1 MATGKRAGGT
11 TGAASGG
18 RYGWWLK
25 GALLVLAALGLARW
39 YWADPIEGYGA
50 AATAYAAKTACSCR
64 HIGGRSL
71 DSCTDDL
78 LPGMGLLMIGEEGT
92 NRVSASV
99 PFVAETTV
107 QYREG
112 QGCRFVEGG
121 PDQD

>member
-1 MATGKRAGGT
+1 MATGKRASGT
-11 TGAASGG
+11 AAG

-25 GALLVLAALGLARW
+25 GVLLVLVTLGLARW
-39 YWADPIEGYGA
+39 YWAEPIEGYGT

-71 DSCTDDL
+71 DSCTGDL
-78 LPGMGLLMIGEEGT
+78 LPGMGMLMIGEDA

-99 PFVAETTV
+99 PFIAEATAE
-107 QYREG
+107 YHDG

-121 PDQD
+121 PDQG